1 MTQKEWTERDN
12 QMSENHILDEQPVKG
27 QPAANQSA
35 DNQSSGKQPEER
47 QRKTVR
53 ETVDAVQA
61 LDAYEVTETRWIEE
75 LHSQALICRHKK
87 SGARLFLLSNDDD
100 NKVFAIGFR
109 TPPMDSTGVPH
120 ILEHSVLCGSR
131 KFPAKDPF
139 VELVKGSLNT
149 FLNAMTYPDKTLY
162 PIASCND
169 KDFQNLMDVYMDA
182 VLHPNICENEKIFR
196 QEGWHYEIA
205 GRDEPITINGVVYNE
220 MIGEYSQP
228 ENMLDAQIHR
238 ALFPDTC
245 YGYDSGGDPDV
256 IPQLSYE
263 AFQNFYH
270 RYYHPSNSYIY
281 LYGDMDM
288 AQKLRWL
295 DEEYLCEYDR
305 QPVDSRIAMQ
315 KPFAAMADRTFY
327 YPLTD
332 DEDEENQTYLSIN
345 WVVGTDLDRELY
357 VAFQILEYALLT
369 APGAPLKQAVLDAG
383 IGKDVLGGYESGIL
397 QPYFSVVAKNAS
409 PEQKEE
415 FLQTVDG
422 ELRRLAEEGL
432 DRKSLLAAL
441 NYYEFKYREADY
453 GQFPKGLMYGLQCFD
468 SWLYDESDPLMHL
481 AYAETFAELR
491 RKVDTG
497 YFEGLIREYLL
508 DNPHS
513 ALVTAEPKKGLSA
526 KREAELARKLAE
538 FKASLGEEEIDRLV
552 RETAELKAYQEE
564 PTDPEIL
571 KKIPMLTREDIGRK
585 VLPFTWKEYALGGAT
600 VLHHDIFTS
609 GIAYLR
615 LLFDTASV
623 EDEDLPYLGL
633 LRSVL
638 GYMNTQSYDYR
649 ELFNE
654 IHIHSGGIATN
665 LNTYADSADPDSYRA
680 MFEFSAKAFYG
691 KLDFVFD
698 MIAEMATKTIFD
710 DKKRLRELIAENK
723 SRAQMRLLSSGHSAA
738 VSRASSYYSQ
748 AACFGDITGGISYY
762 KFIEDLDAH
771 FDERADEVIT
781 RLKKLAAQIFTPD
794 RLLISLTAD
803 EEGYAGLKE
812 PLSAFIERLYPGGQ
826 AAVRCLV
833 PVRKNEGFMTSA
845 GVQYV
850 AQCGSFR
857 RDGYAYT
864 GALKILKMILSYDY
878 LWIELRVKGGA
889 YGCMSGFSR
898 SGDGYFAS
906 YRDPHLK
913 STLEVYRK
921 IPDYLRNFDA
931 DEREM
936 TKYIIGTISDMDVP
950 LNPSAKGARS
960 LAAYL
965 CHVTE
970 EMVQKERD
978 QVITAQP
985 EDIRALA
992 PLVESVLADD
1002 CICVIGGA
1010 GKCREDG
1017 DELMELCN
1025 LFE

>member
-1 MTQKEWTERDN
+1 MTEKELTERNN
-12 QMSENHILDEQPVKG
+12 QMSENRISDRQPSHK
-27 QPAANQSA
+27 QREAAQ
-35 DNQSSGKQPEER
+35 K
-47 QRKTVR
+47 
-53 ETVDAVQA
+53 TVDAVAA
-61 LDAYEVTETRWIEE
+61 LAAYEVTDTRWIEE

-87 SGARLFLLSNDDD
+87 SGARLFLLSNDDN

-196 QEGWHYEIA
+196 QEGWHYEIN
-205 GRDEPITINGVVYNE
+205 GEEEPITINGVVYNE

-228 ENMLDAQIHR
+228 ENMLDARIRQV
-238 ALFPDTC
+238 LFPDTC
-245 YGYDSGGDPDV
+245 YGYDSGGDPDY
-256 IPQLSYE
+256 IPKLSYE
-263 AFQNFYH
+263 GFQNFYH

-281 LYGDMDM
+281 LYGDMNM
-288 AQKLRWL
+288 EEKLRWL
-295 DEEYLCEYDR
+295 DEEYLCQYDR
-305 QPVDSRIAMQ
+305 QPVDSRITMQ
-315 KPFAAMADRTFY
+315 EPFAAMADRTFY

-345 WVVGTDLDRELY
+345 RVVGTDLDRELY

-369 APGAPLKQAVLDAG
+369 APGAPLKQALLDAG
-383 IGKDVLGGYESGIL
+383 IGKDVMGGYESGIL
-397 QPYFSVVAKNAS
+397 QPYFSVVVKNAS
-409 PEQKEE
+409 PQQKEA
-415 FLQTVDG
+415 FVQTVDG
-422 ELRRLAEEGL
+422 ELRRLAKEGL

-481 AYAETFAELR
+481 AYAQTFEQLR
-491 RKVDTG
+491 GKVDTG
-497 YFEGLIREYLL
+497 YFEELITKYLL

-513 ALVTAEPKKGLSA
+513 ALVTAQPKKGLSA
-526 KREAELARKLAE
+526 EREEALKREMAE
-538 FKASLGEEEIDRLV
+538 FKASLDAGEIARLI

-571 KKIPMLTREDIGRK
+571 RKIPMLTREDIGRE
-585 VLPFTWKEYALGGAT
+585 VLPFTWKESHLGGAT

-609 GIAYLR
+609 GIGYLR
-615 LLFDTASV
+615 LLFDTAAV

-638 GYMNTQSYDYR
+638 GYMNTEGYDYR

-665 LNTYADSADPDSYRA
+665 LNTYADSENPDSYRA
-680 MFEFSAKAFYG
+680 MFEFSAKTFYD

-698 MIAEMATKTIFD
+698 MIAEMATKTVFD

-748 AACFGDITGGISYY
+748 AACLGDITGGISYY

-771 FDERADEVIT
+771 FDERAQETIGRLEKLT
-781 RLKKLAAQIFTPD
+781 RQIFTPD
-794 RLLISLTAD
+794 RLLVSYTAD
-803 EEGYAGLKE
+803 EEGFSGLEE

-826 AAVRCLV
+826 ADAGRFLV
-833 PVRKNEGFMTSA
+833 PVKKNEGFMTSS

-857 RDGYAYT
+857 RAGYAYT

-878 LWIELRVKGGA
+878 LWIQLRVKGGA

-913 STLEVYRK
+913 STLEVYRGV
-921 IPDYLRNFDA
+921 PDYLRSFAA

-950 LNPSAKGARS
+950 LTPSARGARS

-970 EMVQKERD
+970 EMIQRERD
-978 QVITAQP
+978 QVVTAQP

-992 PLVESVLADD
+992 PLVEAILSDE

-1017 DELMELCN
+1017 GELMELCN

>member
-1 MTQKEWTERDN
+1 MTENQK
-12 QMSENHILDEQPVKG
+12 
-27 QPAANQSA
+27 
-35 DNQSSGKQPEER
+35 
-47 QRKTVR
+47 KTTK
-53 ETVDAVQA
+53 ETVDAVRA
-61 LDAYEVTETRWIEE
+61 LPAYEVTGERWIEE

-87 SGARLFLLSNDDD
+87 SGARLFLLSNDDN

-109 TPPMDSTGVPH
+109 TPPRASTGVPH

-149 FLNAMTYPDKTLY
+149 FLNAMTYPDKTVY

-196 QEGWHYEIA
+196 QEGWHYEIEKED
-205 GRDEPITINGVVYNE
+205 GPITINGVVYNE

-228 ENMLDAQIHR
+228 ENMLDARVRQ

-245 YGYDSGGDPDV
+245 YGYDSGGDPDH
-256 IPQLSYE
+256 IPELSYE
-263 AFQNFYH
+263 EFQNFYH

-288 AQKLRWL
+288 AEKLRWL
-295 DEEYLCEYDR
+295 DEEYLGEYDR

-315 KPFAAMADRTFY
+315 KPFDAPADQTFY

-332 DEDEENQTYLSIN
+332 EEEEENQTYLSVN
-345 WVVGTDLDRELY
+345 HVVGTDLDPELY

-369 APGAPLKQAVLDAG
+369 APGAPLKQVLLDAG
-383 IGKDVLGGYESGIL
+383 VGKDVLGGYESGIL
-397 QPYFSVVAKNAS
+397 QPYFSVVAKNAR

-415 FLQTVDG
+415 FLRLVDG
-422 ELRRLAEEGL
+422 ELRRLAAEGL

-491 RKVDTG
+491 RKMDSG
-497 YFEGLIREYLL
+497 YFEKLIADYLL

-513 ALVTAEPKKGLSA
+513 AVVTAEPKKGLA
-526 KREAELARKLAE
+526 AEREAAMEKKMAA
-538 FKASLGEEEIDRLV
+538 FKASLSKEEIARLV

-564 PTDPEIL
+564 PADPEIL
-571 KKIPMLTREDIGRK
+571 KKIPMLSREDISREI
-585 VLPFTWKEYALGGAT
+585 LPFNWKESHLGGAV

-609 GIAYLR
+609 GIGYLR
-615 LLFDTASV
+615 LLFDTAAV
-623 EDEDLPYLGL
+623 EDADLPYLGL
-633 LRSVL
+633 LRTVL
-638 GYMNTQSYDYR
+638 GYMNTEKYGYR

-654 IHIHSGGIATN
+654 IHIHSGGITTN
-665 LNTYADSADPDSYRA
+665 LNTYTDSRDPDSYRA
-680 MFEFSAKAFYG
+680 MFEFSAKAFYD
-691 KLDFVFD
+691 KLDFVFA
-698 MIAEMATKTIFD
+698 MITEMAVKTVFD
-710 DKKRLRELIAENK
+710 DKKRLKELIAENK

-738 VSRASSYYSQ
+738 VSRASSYYAKS
-748 AACFGDITGGISYY
+748 ACFADITGGISYY

-771 FDERADEVIT
+771 FDEKADETIE
-781 RLKKLAAQIFTPD
+781 RLKKLTRQIFTPD
-794 RLLISLTAD
+794 RLLVSFTAD
-803 EEGYAGLKE
+803 EEGFAGLGE
-812 PLSAFIERLYPGGQ
+812 PLAAFTEGLYPGGQ
-826 AAVRCLV
+826 KDVERFLV
-833 PVRKNEGFMTSA
+833 PVKKNEGFMSSS

-857 RDGYAYT
+857 REGYAYT
-864 GALKILKMILSYDY
+864 GALRILKLILSYDY
-878 LWIELRVKGGA
+878 LWIQLRVKGGA

-898 SGDGYFAS
+898 SGDGYFVS

-913 STLEVYRK
+913 NTLEVYRG
-921 IPDYLRNFDA
+921 IPAYLENFSA

-965 CHVTE
+965 CHLTE
-970 EMVQKERD
+970 DMVEKERD
-978 QVITAQP
+978 EVLTAQP

-992 PLVESVLADD
+992 PLIKAILSDD

-1010 GKCREDG
+1010 AKCREDG
-1017 DELMELCN
+1017 DELMELTN